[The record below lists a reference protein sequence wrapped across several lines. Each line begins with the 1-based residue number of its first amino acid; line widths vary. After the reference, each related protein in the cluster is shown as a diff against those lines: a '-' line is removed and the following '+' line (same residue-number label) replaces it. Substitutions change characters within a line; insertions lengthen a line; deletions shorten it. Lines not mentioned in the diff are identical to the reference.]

1 MHVLKKKRFIS
12 TSFLIFAPN
21 YLWIDIEL
29 NSRKFSYELSWGT
42 VIIQFTITQNK
53 WKVDLNRAMSLTP
66 KLNLSRTF
74 WTLYSSA
81 HSTQNLSLLLYKTTT
96 PILSSLS
103 QSKNLLTFFPLLCSS
118 GTSGGHWVGQTTSL
132 SDFIYRG
139 KKSIWTNDSSQNST
153 PQKRSRKLLS
163 LRNCWFSHKI
173 ILHLKVTQGD
183 KKVGLTRLERN
194 YDLQSGHT
202 TPFTIHNYVSTQ
214 RKLKW
219 WLMLFSIE
227 PSIKLKS
234 IFQVLVLWWQAKNK
248 NCSFLFSFGFAF
260 GSLEKNAV

>member
-1 MHVLKKKRFIS
+1 MNFIQLCPYNLKS
-12 TSFLIFAPN
+12 HLIALQDDDTHF
-21 YLWIDIEL
+21 
-29 NSRKFSYELSWGT
+29 
-42 VIIQFTITQNK
+42 VIIITIVKSVDIFPIALQLWNK
-53 WKVDLNRAMSLTP
+53 WWSLGWSDDFT
-66 KLNLSRTF
+66 KWFHLS
-74 WTLYSSA
+74 
-81 HSTQNLSLLLYKTTT
+81 
-96 PILSSLS
+96 
-103 QSKNLLTFFPLLCSS
+103 
-118 GTSGGHWVGQTTSL
+118 GQKI
-132 SDFIYRG
+132 DMD
-139 KKSIWTNDSSQNST
+139 KWQQSQNST

-173 ILHLKVTQGD
+173 ILHLKMTQGD

-248 NCSFLFSFGFAF
+248 HCSFLFSFGFAF